1 MNRVFQ
7 IKVLRHQMVPETS
20 EIFTSQAAKKKYIY
34 KSITVK
40 KLTTT
45 LVTRRKN
52 HLSIFLYRAQNLPS
66 LLYLSTNLTLPTL
79 LILAVCTTRAI

>member
-1 MNRVFQ
+1 
-7 IKVLRHQMVPETS
+7 MVPETS
-20 EIFTSQAAKKKYIY
+20 EIFTSQAAKKEKD

-52 HLSIFLYRAQNLPS
+52 HLSLFLYRAQNLPF
-66 LLYLSTNLTLPTL
+66 LVFLSTNLTLSTL
-79 LILAVCTTRAI
+79 LILAVCKTRAI